1 MHNSL
6 TRQKAQTIA
15 YADTQNTAHSLLQ
28 RKHPKIPP
36 ATRTH
41 IQETHPPTQT
51 NQHPKHQYKETPPP
65 GHRKPPPTQPK
76 QRATGVIPIN
86 KESKIYYETYK
97 PQQRRDTTTTPS
109 NTPQTRAPSP
119 TKTPDQGLPNNY
131 SPKMDKTKTPK
142 QVPNHHTT
150 KEKQRKGAPPRPRQ
164 PPHPL
169 YRAPRFPRSN
179 PPPSL
184 APPLAS
190 PFPSSPVPVSSVGS
204 VPLFVRV

>member
-1 MHNSL
+1 MP
-6 TRQKAQTIA
+6 TPK
-15 YADTQNTAHSLLQ
+15 NTAHSLSQ

-76 QRATGVIPIN
+76 QRATGLIPIN
-86 KESKIYYETYK
+86 KESKIYYGTYK
-97 PQQRRDTTTTPS
+97 PRQRRDTTTTPS

-164 PPHPL
+164 PPLPL
-169 YRAPRFPRSN
+169 YRAPRFPPSN
-179 PPPSL
+179 PPPFL